1 MKKVSI
7 LGAGA
12 WGMALS
18 GLLTDNGHQVTL
30 WEPDSKRAAL
40 LHKDREDPARLP
52 GVVIPYEVEI
62 VSKLEKGVESKDL
75 IGLAAPSHFMR
86 EVAKKLASSGLGDAI
101 LLNFSKGLEN
111 QTLCRMSEILT
122 QELPQKNHSNICTLS
137 GPSFAVEVS
146 RKISTS
152 VVIAGKD
159 ESIARQAQS
168 ILMNQY
174 FRVYTS
180 PDIIGVELGGALK
193 NVIAIASGI
202 CDGMGMGDNTRG
214 ALITRGL
221 AEMTRL
227 GEKMGAQAR
236 TLSGLSGMGDL
247 IATCTSKHSRNRHVG
262 EEIAKGK
269 KLEQILSEMVMVAEG
284 VKTTQ
289 SAFQLASKFSVEMP
303 ITEQVYKILY
313 EGKNPQEALRDLMT
327 RQPKAEVWN

>member
-1 MKKVSI
+1 
-7 LGAGA
+7 
-12 WGMALS
+12 
-18 GLLTDNGHQVTL
+18 
-30 WEPDSKRAAL
+30 
-40 LHKDREDPARLP
+40 
-52 GVVIPYEVEI
+52 
-62 VSKLEKGVESKDL
+62 
-75 IGLAAPSHFMR
+75 
-86 EVAKKLASSGLGDAI
+86 
-101 LLNFSKGLEN
+101 
-111 QTLCRMSEILT
+111 
-122 QELPQKNHSNICTLS
+122 
-137 GPSFAVEVS
+137 
-146 RKISTS
+146 
-152 VVIAGKD
+152 VIAGKD
-159 ESIARQAQS
+159 ESIAGQAQS

-221 AEMTRL
+221 AEMMRL
-227 GEKMGAQAR
+227 GEKMGAEAR

-269 KLEQILSEMVMVAEG
+269 KLNQILQEMVMVAEG

-289 SAFQLASKFSVEMP
+289 SAFQLASKFNVEMP

-313 EGKNPQEALRDLMT
+313 QGKNPQEALRDLMT